1 MTKPPTA
8 TAAVP
13 KNATS
18 VSPWLAHLNI
28 VLAVLAGLCLA
39 RLWIMPLPSSLWVD
53 EMATAFV
60 VQHGAHDPSLQVAP
74 QVAASIYYL
83 LPRITERIFGF
94 SEIAYRLPSVLAMLG
109 ALFLIGKIA
118 ARLIHPDAAWFAV
131 FLCLALREFDSQAD
145 DARPYA
151 LAMLVSAAS
160 LWLLIR
166 WLDTGPSGTKQWID
180 AVLFVI
186 AASLLWRVHL
196 ILWPMYLLFALYA
209 AVRLARHESPVGW
222 MRAAVVF
229 AALIVSLIPVM
240 MQAMELNRQ
249 AASHVVADMPGGGT
263 LLQAIKLA
271 TVAGVCAASALL
283 SRWLHWPP
291 ISTQAGA
298 ISVSS
303 LCLIAGW
310 WLVQPLAL
318 FLFSEWTGHSVFL
331 ARYLYMA
338 LPGVALASTA
348 AAAVFVPA
356 RNWKPIAAGLGLGVL
371 LVLGRWNHWTIVHH
385 NSDWR
390 GAART
395 LNRVTD
401 AGTPIVCPSPFIE
414 ARDGVWRPDYPISS
428 FLYSHL
434 LVYRLDGRT
443 LPFPY
448 ETSRETERYAST
460 LAAQVLSRGSRFAIY
475 GGDRE
480 VKFWQQWF
488 AARPELANWRS
499 RRLGPFADVEAVLF
513 ENPEAMRLTSK

>member
-8 TAAVP
+8 HAAVP
-13 KNATS
+13 DNAWG
-18 VSPWLAHLNI
+18 VLRWLAHSNI
-28 VLAVLAGLCLA
+28 VLAALLGLCLA
-39 RLWIMPLPSSLWVD
+39 RLWIVPLPSSLWVD
-53 EMATAFV
+53 EMATVFV
-60 VQHGAHDPSLQVAP
+60 VQHGAGDPSLQVAP
-74 QVAASIYYL
+74 QVAASIYYV
-83 LPRITERIFGF
+83 LPRLAERMFGF
-94 SEIAYRLPSVLAMLG
+94 SEIAYRIPSLLTMLG
-109 ALFLIGKIA
+109 ALFLIAKIT

-131 FLCLALREFDSQAD
+131 FLCIAMREFNSQAA

-151 LAMLVSAAS
+151 LAMLVAAAS

-166 WLDTGPSGTKQWID
+166 WLDDPRWAD
-180 AVLFVI
+180 AALFVV

-209 AVRLARHESPVGW
+209 AVRLARHDSQVGW

-229 AALIVSLIPVM
+229 AALFVSLIPVM
-240 MQAMELNRQ
+240 LQAMELNRQ
-249 AASHVVADMPGGGT
+249 AASHVVADMPNGGT
-263 LLQAIKLA
+263 LIQALKLA
-271 TVAGVCAASALL
+271 VIAGVCAVSALL

-291 ISTQAGA
+291 VSTQAGA
-298 ISVSS
+298 ISASS

-310 WLVQPLAL
+310 WLAQPLAL

-348 AAAVFVPA
+348 VAAVFVPA
-356 RNWKPIAAGLGLGVL
+356 RNWKPIAAALGLGVL
-371 LVLGRWNHWTIVHH
+371 LILGRWNHWTIVHH

-401 AGTPIVCPSPFIE
+401 ASTLIICPSPFIE
-414 ARDGVWRPDYPISS
+414 AREPVWRPDYPISS

-434 LVYRLDGRT
+434 LVYRLDGRP
-443 LPFPY
+443 LPFPF
-448 ETSRETERYAST
+448 ETSRETERYAAT
-460 LAAQVLSRGSRFAIY
+460 LAAQVLSRGGRFAIY

-488 AARPELANWRS
+488 AARPELTAWRS